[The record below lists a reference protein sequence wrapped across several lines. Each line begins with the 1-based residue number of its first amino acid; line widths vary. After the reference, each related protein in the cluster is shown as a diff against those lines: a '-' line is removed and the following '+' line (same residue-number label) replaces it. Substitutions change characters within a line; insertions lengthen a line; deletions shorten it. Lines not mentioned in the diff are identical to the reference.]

1 MQQLVSQLGIN
12 WQLLLSQAVNFALLL
27 IVLRIFVYKPVL
39 KLLHD
44 RREKI
49 EGGLMKAEEAE
60 KRLHEVD
67 QIGKGKIKEAE
78 HEAINIL
85 KRTETE
91 AKTLEEKLLAA
102 AKAREE
108 EAVRERRH
116 AAAFA
121 GGGIAPGDGKRS
133 GSARARRDRED
144 RRALAGKY
152 RRRADRKSGGRG
164 ETANR
169 MKYAPHI
176 YAKALVEVLSAPP
189 GPGKQHAPSS
199 ARGLRCVRARRRGP
213 ARTAAARPN
222 GRG

>member
-1 MQQLVSQLGIN
+1 MEQLVSQLGIN

-49 EGGLMKAEEAE
+49 EGGLMKADEAE
-60 KRLHEVD
+60 RRLHEVD

-108 EAVRERRH
+108 EAVRSAATRLRSQEEESRQAMEKE
-116 AAAFA
+116 AAALV
-121 GGGIAPGDGKRS
+121 
-133 GSARARRDRED
+133 RAAIVRTVELSPENIDD
-144 RRALAGKY
+144 AL
-152 RRRADRKSGGRG
+152 
-164 ETANR
+164 
-169 MKYAPHI
+169 I
-176 YAKALVEVLSAPP
+176 AKAVGEA
-189 GPGKQHAPSS
+189 KRQ
-199 ARGLRCVRARRRGP
+199 
-213 ARTAAARPN
+213 TA
-222 GRG
+222 